1 MEGDWETEAV
11 VEAEEDGDAGSSL
24 TLTNQ
29 DPGLTPSRARPEPGD
44 PRTAP
49 PERGAPSTTKA
60 SSTAR
65 IGDEA
70 TIAARAG
77 RQPAK

>member
-11 VEAEEDGDAGSSL
+11 VEAEEDGDAASSL

-29 DPGLTPSRARPEPGD
+29 GPRLTPPRGRLEPVD